1 MRKVGMNR
9 MAGTRIGSRPHD
21 VSGPESCQRGSIQFA
36 FYIRQKKN
44 GTGWQADLLADRAV
58 AGRYFLSADAGVEK
72 MLKQR
77 CHISDLVEP

>member
-1 MRKVGMNR
+1 MCEIGMCG
-9 MAGTRIGSRPHD
+9 MAGARIGSRPHD

-36 FYIRQKKN
+36 LYIRQKKN

-58 AGRYFLSADAGVEK
+58 AGRCFLFADAGVEK

-77 CHISDLVEP
+77 CHISDLVEL